1 MTLIENTDLFPHVN
15 EYDVILV
22 GTNTYCS
29 LTQGFQRDVML
40 HFPHVQDE
48 NMKTRYGDRD
58 KLGTILQVEGTPKFI
73 LCFICEGNFRPDIS
87 TDYLDYG
94 SLEKCLSLA
103 KIITRGQKVA
113 TTLMG
118 ASRFDGN
125 GDKKRILS
133 LFERILG
140 DVEVDVYDYF
150 QMSKDER
157 KKAIR
162 MKELAVKET
171 DREAYY
177 RMVAERKERE
187 KKIKEINGHTRT

>member
-29 LTQGFQRDVML
+29 LAQGFQRDIML
-40 HFPHVQDE
+40 HYPHVQEE
-48 NMKTRYGDRD
+48 NMKTRYGDKG
-58 KLGTILQVEGTPKFI
+58 KLGTICQVEGTPKFI
-73 LCFICEGNFRPDIS
+73 LCFICEGNFRPDLS
-87 TDYLDYG
+87 SDYLDYD

-103 KIITRGQKVA
+103 KIITKGQKVA

-118 ASRFDGN
+118 SSRFDGN
-125 GDKKRILS
+125 GNKERILR
-133 LFERILG
+133 LFERVLG
-140 DVEVDVYDYF
+140 DAEVDIYDYF

-162 MKELAVKET
+162 MKELEVKVS
-171 DREAYY
+171 DRDAYY

-187 KKIKEINGHTRT
+187 KKIKELNGHTRT